1 MSRRKET
8 IKIRAG
14 INNIET
20 KKIIEKINETKSW
33 FLEKMNKID
42 KAQPNSSRKKGRG
55 LKSIK
60 LEMKKGKLQLT
71 LQKYKVS
78 KYHKMDFP
86 SWHIGNEY
94 NQKP

>member
-1 MSRRKET
+1 MQISNLFTLKHLEKEEKTKPKMSRRKET

-42 KAQPNSSRKKGRG
+42 KA
-55 LKSIK
+55 
-60 LEMKKGKLQLT
+60 
-71 LQKYKVS
+71 
-78 KYHKMDFP
+78 
-86 SWHIGNEY
+86 
-94 NQKP
+94 